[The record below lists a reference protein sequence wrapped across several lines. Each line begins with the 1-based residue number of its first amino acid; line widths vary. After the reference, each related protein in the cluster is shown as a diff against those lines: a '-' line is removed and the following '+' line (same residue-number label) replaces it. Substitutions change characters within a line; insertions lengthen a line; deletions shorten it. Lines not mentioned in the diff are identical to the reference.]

1 MNEKKGFSEFYPDS
15 QPRMVQQKP
24 KYVIMVALMIISAL
38 IGGLVGG
45 YAGPALAKDEGVQ
58 TANIAPVINGA
69 SYIDPSPVVNIAEA
83 VGPAVVGITTKAQVA
98 DFFSGSRTV
107 EKSGSGFIISPDGY
121 IVTNNHVVDGASELM
136 VSLSDDKMV
145 PAKLIGRDE
154 QTDLAVLK
162 IATKPLTVARLG
174 DSEQLKVGELAV
186 AIGNPLGNQFA
197 RTVTAGVVSAINR
210 TMEVQN
216 REFTLIQTDAAISPG
231 NSGGPLVN
239 ARGEVIGI
247 NTVKVA
253 QQGVEGLGFA
263 IPITDAKPIIDQIIK
278 QGFISR
284 PMIGIGGL
292 DVTKGLAEQYGIPEG
307 FYVQQVFPGGPAF
320 LVGMKPGDVITDI
333 DNQRVKSIKD
343 LTSVLGKHKV
353 GDKVNVKID
362 RDGKILNFN
371 IKLMEKKQ

>member
-1 MNEKKGFSEFYPDS
+1 MNEKKGFSAFYPES
-15 QPRMVQQKP
+15 QTRTVQQKP
-24 KYVIMVALMIISAL
+24 KYVIIVTLMLISVL
-38 IGGLVGG
+38 IGGLAGG
-45 YAGPALAKDEGVQ
+45 YAGAALAKDEGVQ
-58 TANIAPVINGA
+58 TANISPVINGA

-83 VGPAVVGITTKAQVA
+83 VGQAVVGITTKAQVA
-98 DFFSGSRTV
+98 DFFSGLRTV

-162 IATKPLTVARLG
+162 IDTKPLTVARLG
-174 DSEQLKVGELAV
+174 DSEKIKVGELAV

-210 TMEVQN
+210 TMEVQD

-253 QQGVEGLGFA
+253 QEGVEGLGFA

-278 QGFISR
+278 QGFVSR
-284 PMIGIGGL
+284 PMIGIGGV
-292 DVTKGLAEQYGIPEG
+292 DVTKGVSDQYGIPEG
-307 FYVQQVFPGGPAF
+307 VYIRQVFSGGPAF
-320 LVGMKPGDVITDI
+320 LSGMKPGDVITGI
-333 DNQRVKSIKD
+333 DGQSVKSIKD
-343 LTSVLGKHKV
+343 LTSLLEKHKV
-353 GDKVNVKID
+353 GDAVSVKAD
-362 RDGKILNFN
+362 RDGKSMTFN
-371 IKLMEKKQ
+371 MKLMEKKQ